1 MYNLLVTTIALVLFW
16 LPLNLTAQDY
26 EPAHEGWHYIL
37 QDAYEESAQ
46 TNKPIMALFT
56 GSDWCRPCMRMS
68 KAVFDQ
74 PEFKGW
80 AEENVVLL
88 ELDFPRRRSIPDEI
102 RQQNGGL
109 QQALQV
115 RGYPTVVVFNI
126 EPNAESGEMEIT
138 DLGRTN
144 FSASMEDFAETIEAM
159 LK

>member
-1 MYNLLVTTIALVLFW
+1 MYNLIVTTFVLILFT
-16 LPLNLTAQDY
+16 LPFNLTAQDY
-26 EPAHEGWHYIL
+26 EPAHEGWHYVL
-37 QDAYEESAQ
+37 QDAYEESVQ

-80 AEENVVLL
+80 AEKNVVLL

-109 QQALQV
+109 QQALGV
-115 RGYPTVVVFNI
+115 RGYPTVIVFNV
-126 EPNAESGEMEIT
+126 EPNAESGEMEID

-144 FSASMEDFAETIEAM
+144 FSASLEDFAETIEAM